1 MDMKKRQLFF
11 SFIWMMCGLTAL
23 NAAPVDTSVARSVA
37 CHFFGLR
44 NPSRAGQHPTA
55 ELRHVETR
63 HGNASTHPLAV
74 FYVYDFHPGFVIVS
88 ADDRMEPVLG
98 YSVEGDYDA
107 ANVPDNMRA
116 FLEGYAEELQYA
128 VRTNYTQDVRMAEKW
143 QSMVRGTYHP
153 ISRNQAVVGPLLSTR
168 WDQNSPYNALCPAV
182 SGGPGGH
189 AYAGCVAT
197 MMGQVMRYWEYPTQ
211 GVGSNTYVNND
222 TLCPDTMYANFG
234 AAVYDYRLMPE
245 KLTSSSS
252 TAEKNAVTT
261 LLLHCGVAVN
271 MSYGAD
277 GSSAHTSYV
286 PTVMQQYFRYSA
298 SQYLSRNNYSS
309 TWVQRLKQE
318 LDQLRPIPYRGSG
331 SGGHAFVC
339 DGYDDMDYFH
349 FNWGWSGSY
358 NGYYLLSSLLPGT
371 HDFNSSHGAIFGL
384 YANKERLYENKKH
397 FSFLTE
403 AGTVSE
409 AQSMR
414 IRTANV
420 SNPLQVQT
428 TGNFQVST
436 DSVNFQSVT
445 TMPSAGGVLYVRFLS
460 SGTQQVEHGTLSVM
474 ADSAVDVLSLTGMSY
489 VQTCNPPRNMTVTYH
504 RPVVDLHWDAPQA
517 GSSSSH
523 ATMSWDSI
531 SSTSY
536 RYSPN
541 YTVTML
547 HRYCDTDLVAKHG
560 QWLTGVSFYA
570 KNGINDCHVVVY
582 QGGSFEN
589 GIPIPGQMV
598 VNQSVPLS
606 ALTHNQW
613 CTVAL
618 NTPVLVD
625 AAQEL
630 WIGYKISVDSGY
642 YAMPTGTIARYVP
655 EKGDVVGRHYSSGS
669 VTWKLFGSSRNFL
682 VKAHLTEIPS
692 PVSYYKLLY
701 DNSLITV
708 LPDTA
713 TDYSSVVITPGQHQ
727 YTLTAVYGNQCEAS
741 VTDSV
746 VVPEVVTLVAYQEDS
761 VCANQLPYNW
771 YGSALS
777 VAGLY
782 VDTVYSTYYDTILIR
797 QLNLSVLPTF
807 HTEFE
812 LVELSEYEW
821 DGDLLTASGDYTHHY
836 TAGNGCDSVVTLHLT
851 LTVGVDPIFE
861 SLVFQV
867 YPNPTDGICR
877 VRGEALAGATVR
889 VYDVLDRMRQQQT
902 LNADTDLIDL
912 SDQAAGVYVLRLET
926 IDGRRAVL
934 RLLKR

>member
-1 MDMKKRQLFF
+1 MKKKLPLFCF
-11 SFIWMMCGLTAL
+11 VWMMFCGLTAL

-37 CHFFGLR
+37 AHFFGLR
-44 NPSRAGQHPTA
+44 NQTRDSRGVSA

-63 HGNASTHPLAV
+63 QEHVSSYPLAV
-74 FYVYDFHPGFVIVS
+74 FYVFDFHPGFVIVS

-98 YSVEGDYDA
+98 YSLEGDYDA

-128 VRTNYTQDVRMAEKW
+128 VRTDYSQDVRMAEKW

-153 ISRNQAVVGPLLSTR
+153 LSRNQAVVGPLLSTR

-197 MMGQVMRYWEYPTQ
+197 MMGQVMRYWEYPNQ
-211 GVGSNTYVNND
+211 GIGSNTYVNND

-234 AAVYDYRLMPE
+234 AAVYDYSLMPE
-245 KLTSSSS
+245 KLTSASS

-277 GSSAHTSYV
+277 GSSASTSYAA
-286 PTVMQQYFRYSA
+286 TVMQQYFGYPA

-371 HDFNSSHGAIFGL
+371 HDFTSNHGAIFGL
-384 YANKERLYENKKH
+384 YANKEMLNESRH
-397 FSFLTE
+397 HCSFLTE
-403 AGTVSE
+403 MGTASE
-409 AQSMR
+409 AQSLR

-420 SNPLQVQT
+420 SHPLHVQT
-428 TGNFQVST
+428 TGNFQVSV
-436 DSVNFQSVT
+436 DSVNFQNT
-445 TMPSAGGVLYVRFLS
+445 ITMSSAGGVLYVRFLS
-460 SGTQQVEHGTLSVM
+460 GGTQQVEHGSLQVM
-474 ADSAVDVLSLTGMSY
+474 ADSAMDVLSLTGMSY
-489 VQTCNPPRNMTVTYH
+489 VQTCNPPRNMTASYQ
-504 RPVVDLHWDAPQA
+504 RPMVDLHWDAPQA
-517 GSSSSH
+517 NTSTAH
-523 ATMSWDSI
+523 TTMSWDSI

-547 HRYCDTDLVAKHG
+547 HRYCDTDLVAMHG

-570 KNGINDCHVVVY
+570 KNGTTDCHIVVY
-582 QGGSFEN
+582 QGGSYEN
-589 GIPIPGQMV
+589 GTFAPGQMI
-598 VNQSVPLS
+598 VNQQVPLS

-613 CTVAL
+613 CTVTL
-618 NTPVLVD
+618 NNPVMVD

-630 WIGYKISVDSGY
+630 WVGYKISVDSGY
-642 YAMPTGTIARYVP
+642 YAMPTGATSRYVP
-655 EKGDVVGRHYSSGS
+655 DKGDVVGRHYASGS
-669 VTWKLFGSSRNFL
+669 LSWKFFGSSRNFL
-682 VKAHLTEIPS
+682 IKAHLTEMPS

-701 DNSLITV
+701 ENSLITV

-713 TDYSSVVITPGQHQ
+713 TSYSSVVVTSGQHQ

-741 VTDSV
+741 VSDTFT
-746 VVPEVVTLVAYQEDS
+746 VPDVVTIVDYQEDTT
-761 VCANQLPYNW
+761 CANQLPYNW
-771 YGSALS
+771 YGHVLAA
-777 VAGLY
+777 AGQY
-782 VDTVYSTYYDTILIR
+782 ADTVYSSYFDTIFVR

-812 LVELSEYEW
+812 VVELSEYVW
-821 DGDLLTASGDYTHHY
+821 GGDLLTVSGDYTHTY
-836 TAGNGCDSVVTLHLT
+836 VAANGCDSVVVLHLT
-851 LTVGVDPIFE
+851 LTVGVNPASE
-861 SLVFQV
+861 PLVCQI
-867 YPNPTDGICR
+867 YPNPTDGLCR
-877 VRGEALAGATVR
+877 VRGEALAGAIVR
-889 VYDVLDRMRQQQT
+889 VYDVLGRMRQQQT
-902 LNADTDLIDL
+902 LNADMDMIDL
-912 SDQAAGVYVLRLET
+912 SDQVSGVYVLRIET
-926 IDGRRAVL
+926 LDGRRAIL

>member
-1 MDMKKRQLFF
+1 M
-11 SFIWMMCGLTAL
+11 TAL
-23 NAAPVDTSVARSVA
+23 HSAPVDTSVARSVA
-37 CHFFGLR
+37 SHFFRLR
-44 NPSRAGQHPTA
+44 DLTRGSQRMSA

-63 HGNASTHPLAV
+63 QNEANDHPLAV

-98 YSVEGDYDA
+98 YSLEGDYDT

-116 FLEGYAEELQYA
+116 FLEGYVEEFQYA
-128 VRTNYTQDVRMAEKW
+128 VRTNYMPDARMAEKW
-143 QSMVRGTYHP
+143 QSMARGTYRP
-153 ISRNQAVVGPLLSTR
+153 MSRNQAVVGPLLSTR

-182 SGGPGGH
+182 PDGPGGH

-197 MMGQVMRYWEYPTQ
+197 MMGQIMRYWEFPSQ

-234 AAVYDYRLMPE
+234 AAVYDYSLMPE

-277 GSSAHTSYV
+277 GSSASTSYV
-286 PTVMQQYFRYSA
+286 PTVMQQYFRYPA

-309 TWVQRLKQE
+309 TWVQRLKQD
-318 LDQLRPIPYRGSG
+318 LNQLRPIPYRGSG

-358 NGYYLLSSLLPGT
+358 NGYFLLSSLLPGT
-371 HDFNSSHGAIFGL
+371 HDFTSSHGAVFGL
-384 YANKERLYENKKH
+384 YANKEMLYESRQH
-397 FSFLTE
+397 LSFLTE

-420 SNPLQVQT
+420 SHPLQVQA
-428 TGNFQVST
+428 TGSFQVSV
-436 DSVNFQSVT
+436 DSVNFQNAI
-445 TMPSAGGVLYVRFLS
+445 TMSPTGGILYVRYLS
-460 SGTQQVEHGTLSVM
+460 SGTQQVEHGTVRVM
-474 ADSAVDVLSLTGMSY
+474 ADSALDVLSLTGMSY
-489 VQTCNPPRNMTVTYH
+489 VQTCYPPQNMTITYQ
-504 RPVVDLHWDAPQA
+504 RPSVNLHWDAPQVNTA
-517 GSSSSH
+517 TAH
-523 ATMSWDSI
+523 TTMSWDSI
-531 SSTSY
+531 SSTTY

-547 HRYCDTDLVAKHG
+547 HRYCDTDMVAMHG

-570 KNGINDCHVVVY
+570 KNGTTDCHIVVY
-582 QGGSFEN
+582 QGGSYEN
-589 GIPIPGQMV
+589 GTFTPGQMV
-598 VNQSVPLS
+598 VNQQVPLS

-613 CTVAL
+613 CTITL
-618 NTPVLVD
+618 NTPVQVD

-630 WIGYKISVDSGY
+630 WVGYKISVDSGY
-642 YAMPTGTIARYVP
+642 YAMPTGTTARYVP
-655 EKGDVVGRHYSSGS
+655 DKGDLVCRHYSSGS
-669 VTWKLFGSSRNFL
+669 VSWKLFGSSRNFL
-682 VKAHLTEIPS
+682 IKAHLTEIPS

-713 TDYSSVVITPGQHQ
+713 TTYSSVVVTPGQHQ
-727 YTLTAVYGNQCEAS
+727 YTVAAVYDNQCEAS
-741 VTDSV
+741 ISDSITVSDMVTMYV
-746 VVPEVVTLVAYQEDS
+746 YQEDS
-761 VCANQLPYNW
+761 ICANLLPYSW
-771 YGSALS
+771 YGNVLNEG
-777 VAGLY
+777 GLY
-782 VDTVYSTYYDTILIR
+782 ADTVYSTYYDTTYIR
-797 QLNLSVLPTF
+797 QLNLSVLPAF

-812 LVELSEYEW
+812 VVELSEYEW
-821 DGDLLTASGDYTHHY
+821 DGDLLTANGDYTHTY
-836 TAGNGCDSVVTLHLT
+836 VAANGCDSVVTLHLT
-851 LTVGVDPIFE
+851 LTVGVNPTSG

-867 YPNPTDGICR
+867 YPNPTDGICH
-877 VRGEALAGATVR
+877 VRGEAMAGATVR
-889 VYDVLDRMRQQQT
+889 VYDVLGRMRQQQT

-912 SDQAAGVYVLRLET
+912 SDQASGVYVLCVET
-926 IDGRRAVL
+926 VDGRRAVL